1 MKKNESKKIVLD
13 MDDTLAHFNKEKNAL
28 ERFDK
33 ESNFFY
39 HLKPSK
45 LLNLINYMIDNNY
58 IDINNVYIVSAS
70 PNEQADKDKL
80 KWLYRHIPNINK
92 ENILFTRLGQNKG
105 TIFIDTYKIKDLSK
119 YTLIDDYTKNLIE
132 WQKLGGKVI
141 KYINEYNNTKQS
153 YKAYNIPTLDLNNT
167 IM

>member
-1 MKKNESKKIVLD
+1 
-13 MDDTLAHFNKEKNAL
+13 MDDTLAHFNEQEKAL
-28 ERFDK
+28 ERFST

-39 HLKPSK
+39 HLRPSK

-80 KWLYRHIPNINK
+80 KWLYRHLPNINK
-92 ENILFTRLGQNKG
+92 NNILFTRLGQNKG
-105 TIFIDTYKIKDLSK
+105 NIFKDIYKVNDLSK
-119 YTLIDDYTKNLIE
+119 YTLIDDYTKNLVE

-153 YKAYNIPTLDLNNT
+153 YKAYNIPTLNLDTLT
-167 IM
+167 I